1 MRLLSK
7 VFICLLVM
15 IIVVQTLPIHA
26 SAETD
31 TLNDSNEGIVYG
43 EKLDHTVN
51 YFRDEE
57 LLELAGT
64 IAYRT
69 NVRIMEERETATLV
83 EFMYYEEREIKYS
96 RGFVDPKYI
105 LSVKEAALFEEYI
118 QVNGGNLTDFIELQV
133 EKHIESKG
141 DQESDK
147 ENNSGLD
154 EIEYLTEEEMLE
166 RNKQGT
172 DKTGNLDESKNLED
186 YTTHDEKESK
196 QLKERIDNNLEESQ
210 EVKSAKEHNID
221 TQDKLEDPSNDDA
234 FEEYTQTI
242 EIEETQLAKQMY
254 GLAVLEKTSV
264 YSETSKDSAILRSY
278 SQGHLLE
285 FRPYN
290 SEWYEATVNINGK
303 WEDGF
308 IHRKDVDPLLGEEI
322 SQQNYALKQPTQ
334 VYTNPTRSGEVL
346 RGYQAGHLLQYR
358 TYSSTWHIAT
368 VYINGEPKT
377 GYIHADDVGPRE
389 NIRLRGV
396 ASLQPTSVYSETSK
410 DSAILR
416 SYSQGHL
423 LEFRPYNSE
432 WYEATVSINGK
443 WENGFINKKDVD
455 LLDPIQKQLTGLAM
469 RGSTNVFSSPSTT
482 SRTLRSYSEG
492 HILQYRNF
500 SANWYE
506 ATVYLNG
513 KATLGYIHKNHVN
526 SIQGKRIVLDPG
538 HGGND
543 PGAIANGLIE
553 KNLNLD
559 IALKTKN
566 LLERAGATVI
576 MTRTTDIFITL
587 QNRALIANTSNAD
600 IFISIHNNAFN
611 GIANGTETFW
621 HGRNERA
628 NSIRLANSLQNAVVS
643 KAGTTNRR
651 VAEGNFH
658 VIRETLIPSALLE
671 VAFMDHL
678 GDAEKLSQQSFLH
691 DSAKGILIGITNYF
705 N

>member
-1 MRLLSK
+1 
-7 VFICLLVM
+7 M

-290 SEWYEATVNINGK
+290 SEWYEATV
-303 WEDGF
+303 
-308 IHRKDVDPLLGEEI
+308 
-322 SQQNYALKQPTQ
+322 
-334 VYTNPTRSGEVL
+334 
-346 RGYQAGHLLQYR
+346 
-358 TYSSTWHIAT
+358 
-368 VYINGEPKT
+368 
-377 GYIHADDVGPRE
+377 
-389 NIRLRGV
+389 
-396 ASLQPTSVYSETSK
+396 
-410 DSAILR
+410 
-416 SYSQGHL
+416 
-423 LEFRPYNSE
+423 
-432 WYEATVSINGK
+432 SINGK

-576 MTRTTDIFITL
+576 MTRTNDIFITL